1 MDEARAAV
9 LRLSES
15 DELGLSFAP
24 ELGWHPIRYLLGITA
39 FGMNA
44 YTCHE
49 NGGLLIEEHDE
60 LGGSAGGHE
69 EVYVVVAGQAVF
81 TLDGEEV
88 DAPAG
93 TVVAVHD
100 PAVRRTARALTAG
113 TTALAVGGA
122 PGRPFEVSK
131 WEYAFRADAEARR
144 GRPLEG
150 IAILG
155 DAMRRWPDDPMLLY
169 NLACFESLAGLVG
182 EALTHLR
189 RSAKLNPEY
198 AGYAADDAD
207 LDAIRGE
214 PGFPAPP
221 G

>member
-1 MDEARAAV
+1 MDEARAGV
-9 LRLSES
+9 LRLSAS
-15 DELGLSFAP
+15 SELGLSFAP
-24 ELGWHPIRYLLGITA
+24 ELGWHPIRHLLGITA
-39 FGMNA
+39 FGVNA
-44 YTCHE
+44 YTCHAD
-49 NGGLLIEEHDE
+49 GGPLVEEHDE
-60 LGGSAGGHE
+60 LGDTAGGHE
-69 EVYVVVAGQAVF
+69 EVYVVIAGHAVF

-100 PAVRRTARALTAG
+100 PAVRRGARALTAG

-131 WEYAFRADAEARR
+131 WEYAFRADAESHQ

-150 IAILG
+150 VAILEE
-155 DAMRRWPDDPMLLY
+155 ALQRWPDDPILLY
-169 NLACFESLAGLVG
+169 NLACFECLGGRGG

-189 RSAKLNPEY
+189 RSVELDPKY

-207 LDAIRGE
+207 LEAIRGE
-214 PGFPAPP
+214 PGFPSPR

>member
-24 ELGWHPIRYLLGITA
+24 ELGWHPIRHLLGITA
-39 FGMNA
+39 FGINA

-49 NGGLLIEEHDE
+49 DGGSLIEEHDE

-69 EVYVVVAGQAVF
+69 EVYVVVNGHAVF
-81 TLDGEEV
+81 TLDGEES

-100 PAVRRTARALTAG
+100 PAVRRGARAVAAG
-113 TTALAVGGA
+113 TTVLAVGGA
-122 PGRPFEVSK
+122 PGRPFEVSR
-131 WEYAFRADAEARR
+131 WEYMFRADAESHR
-144 GRPLEG
+144 GRPLKG
-150 IAILG
+150 VAIMEEALQ
-155 DAMRRWPDDPMLLY
+155 RWPGDPTLLY
-169 NLACFESLAGLVG
+169 NLACFESLAGRG
-182 EALTHLR
+182 AEALTHLR
-189 RSAKLNPEY
+189 RAVALDPTF

-207 LDAIRGE
+207 LDTIRGE
-214 PGFPAPP
+214 PDFPSAPA
-221 G
+221 

>member
-1 MDEARAAV
+1 MDEARAGV
-9 LRLSES
+9 LRLTQSSE
-15 DELGLSFAP
+15 LRVSFAP
-24 ELGWHPIRYLLGITA
+24 ELGWHPVRHLLGITA

-44 YTCHE
+44 YTCHTD
-49 NGGLLIEEHDE
+49 GGPLVEEHDE
-60 LGGSAGGHE
+60 LGDTAGGHE
-69 EVYVVVAGQAVF
+69 EVYVVITGHAVF

-100 PAVRRTARALTAG
+100 PAVRRGARALTAG

-131 WEYAFRADAEARR
+131 WEYAFRADAESYR

-150 IAILG
+150 VAILEE
-155 DAMRRWPDDPMLLY
+155 ALQRWPDDPILLY
-169 NLACFESLAGLVG
+169 NLACFECLGGRGG
-182 EALTHLR
+182 EALAHLR
-189 RSAKLNPEY
+189 RSVELDPKY

-207 LDAIRGE
+207 LEAIRGE
-214 PGFPAPP
+214 PGFPSPP